1 VFNQLAFYLLIK
13 KTLVMAEIDVQ
24 PKKKSSGSILPWIL
38 GLIAIIAI
46 CIFIFRK
53 KDKGDD
59 YANRD
64 KTTYNSASDNAAAAA
79 GWNAIDWNAPAAS
92 YDEVTDRN
100 IEVRSKDNYSIYG
113 LGQDVLFDKDAATI
127 RPDAENNLK
136 QIASSINKRYGSGQV
151 AVFGFTDA
159 TGSEE
164 HNQQL
169 SEQRATAVKDWF
181 ANHGIDNNHIS
192 LQARGENNPAA
203 TNATEEG
210 KQQNR
215 RVEIVARKD

>member
-1 VFNQLAFYLLIK
+1 
-13 KTLVMAEIDVQ
+13 MAEIDVQ

-38 GLIAIIAI
+38 GVIAIVAI

-64 KTTYNSASDNAAAAA
+64 KTTYNSASDNAAAAT
-79 GWNAIDWNAPAAS
+79 GWSAIDWNAPAAS

-100 IEVRSKDNYSIYG
+100 IDVRSKDNYAIYG
-113 LGQDVLFDKDAATI
+113 LGEDVLFDKDAATI

-136 QIASSINKRYGSGQV
+136 QIASSINKRYEDGQV

-159 TGSEE
+159 TGSEQ

-169 SEQRATAVKDWF
+169 SQQRAAAVKDWL
-181 ANHGIDNNHIS
+181 AKHGLDNNDIS

-203 TNATEEG
+203 TNATQEG

>member
-1 VFNQLAFYLLIK
+1 
-13 KTLVMAEIDVQ
+13 MAEIDVQ
-24 PKKKSSGSILPWIL
+24 PKKKSSRSILPWIL
-38 GLIAIIAI
+38 GLLAIVVVG
-46 CIFIFRK
+46 FLVFRN
-53 KDKGDD
+53 KDKDDD

-64 KTTYNSASDNAAAAA
+64 KTTHNSASDNAAAAT
-79 GWNAIDWNAPAAS
+79 GWNAIDWDAPATS
-92 YDEVTDRN
+92 YDEVTDRS
-100 IEVRSKDNYSIYG
+100 IEVRSKDNYAIYG
-113 LGQDVLFDKDAATI
+113 VGEDVLFDKDAATI

-136 QIASSINKRYGSGQV
+136 QIVSSINKRYEDGQV

-159 TGSEE
+159 TGSEA
-164 HNQQL
+164 HNQKL
-169 SEQRATAVKDWF
+169 SEERAAAVKTWL
-181 ANHGIDNNHIS
+181 ANNGIDNNDIS